1 MSTEIKAVDICS
13 EHCQSAEIIAFG
25 ALTETKVDFG
35 RGSVS
40 RLADHVKSLGG
51 TKVLLVTDPGI
62 AEAGH
67 MEWVMM
73 ILTKAGID
81 VLSYTDV
88 RENPTTEDVSSCV
101 DKAKNQ
107 GIDLIV
113 GLGGGSSLDTAKGC
127 NFILTNG
134 GKMKDYWGSGK
145 AEKEMLPLIAIPTT
159 AGTGSECQSYAIIA
173 DSDTH
178 VKMACGDKKAAA
190 RIAILDPE
198 LSVTQP
204 GKVTSHTGIDALSHA
219 IETSVTTKRS
229 DVSYQYSKLAFNLL
243 NDSFETV
250 LKDPKDIE
258 SRSKMILGAA
268 YAGTAIESSMLGA
281 AHAAANPLTA
291 QFGIIHGAAVGVML
305 PHVIRYNSEDPNTKD
320 IYEDLFD
327 GDLSQRVNELL
338 DIAGISRELSSF
350 GVVRE
355 NFESLSKDASS
366 QWTGTF
372 NPRNVG
378 ANDFADLYESAF

>member
-1 MSTEIKAVDICS
+1 MSTEIKAADICS

-101 DKAKNQ
+101 NKAKDQ

-305 PHVIRYNSEDPNTKD
+305 PHVIRYNSEDPNAKD
-320 IYEDLFD
+320 VYEDLYD

>member
-1 MSTEIKAVDICS
+1 M
-13 EHCQSAEIIAFG
+13 
-25 ALTETKVDFG
+25 LT
-35 RGSVS
+35 
-40 RLADHVKSLGG
+40 L
-51 TKVLLVTDPGI
+51 
-62 AEAGH
+62 
-67 MEWVMM
+67 
-73 ILTKAGID
+73 
-81 VLSYTDV
+81 
-88 RENPTTEDVSSCV
+88 N
-101 DKAKNQ
+101 
-107 GIDLIV
+107 
-113 GLGGGSSLDTAKGC
+113 
-127 NFILTNG
+127 
-134 GKMKDYWGSGK
+134 
-145 AEKEMLPLIAIPTT
+145 
-159 AGTGSECQSYAIIA
+159 
-173 DSDTH
+173 
-178 VKMACGDKKAAA
+178 
-190 RIAILDPE
+190 IAILDPE

-219 IETSVTTKRS
+219 IETSVTIKRS

-320 IYEDLFD
+320 IYEDLYE

-372 NPRNVG
+372 NPRIVG
-378 ANDFADLYESAF
+378 VNDFADLYESAF

>member
-1 MSTEIKAVDICS
+1 MSTEIKAADICS
-13 EHCQSAEIIAFG
+13 EHCQSAEIVDFG

-101 DKAKNQ
+101 DKAKDQ

-134 GKMKDYWGSGK
+134 GIMKDYWGSGK

-219 IETSVTTKRS
+219 IETSVTTKKS

-258 SRSKMILGAA
+258 ARSKMILGAA
-268 YAGTAIESSMLGA
+268 YAGTAIETSMLGA

-291 QFGIIHGAAVGVML
+291 QFGIIHGAALGVIL
-305 PHVIRYNSEDPNTKD
+305 PHVIRYNSEDPNAKD
-320 IYEDLFD
+320 VYEDLYD

-350 GVVRE
+350 GVDRE

-372 NPRNVG
+372 NPRIVG
-378 ANDFADLYESAF
+378 VNDFADLYESAF

>member
-1 MSTEIKAVDICS
+1 MSTEIKAADICS
-13 EHCQSAEIIAFG
+13 EYCQSDEIIAFG
-25 ALTETKVDFG
+25 ALTETRVDFG
-35 RGSVS
+35 SGAVS
-40 RLADHVKSLGG
+40 SLADHVKSLGG
-51 TKVLLVTDPGI
+51 SKVLLVTDPGI

-73 ILTKAGID
+73 ILINAGID
-81 VLSYTDV
+81 VLTYTDV

-101 DKAKNQ
+101 DKAQ
-107 GIDLIV
+107 GQSIDLIV

-134 GKMKDYWGSGK
+134 GEMKDYWGSGK
-145 AEKEMLPLIAIPTT
+145 ADNEMLPFIAIPTT

-173 DSDTH
+173 DSETH
-178 VKMACGDKKAAA
+178 IKMACGDKKAAA

-198 LSVTQP
+198 LTVTQP
-204 GKVTSHTGIDALSHA
+204 SKVTSHTGIDALSHA
-219 IETSVTTKRS
+219 IETCVTTKRN

-243 NDSFETV
+243 NESFESV

-258 SRSKMILGAA
+258 ARSKMILGAA

-291 QFGIIHGAAVGVML
+291 QFGIIHGAAVGMML
-305 PHVIRYNSEDPNTKD
+305 PHVIRYNSEDSGIKN
-320 IYEDLFD
+320 IYTDLYD
-327 GDLSQRVNELL
+327 GDLSNRVNDLL
-338 DIAGISRELSSF
+338 DIAGISSELSSY
-350 GVVRE
+350 GVDRG
-355 NFESLSKDASS
+355 NFLTLSKDASS

-372 NPRNVG
+372 NPRTVG
-378 ANDFADLYESAF
+378 VDEFADLYESAF

>member
-1 MSTEIKAVDICS
+1 MSSEIKAVDICS
-13 EHCQSAEIIAFG
+13 EYCQSDEIIDFG

-35 RGSVS
+35 PGSVS

-73 ILTKAGID
+73 ILTKGGIE
-81 VLSYTDV
+81 VMPFLDV
-88 RENPTTEDVSSCV
+88 RENPTTDDVASCV
-101 DKAKNQ
+101 DGVKGE
-107 GIDLIV
+107 GIDLII

-134 GKMKDYWGSGK
+134 GHMKDYWGSGK
-145 AEKEMLPLIAIPTT
+145 ATDDMLPFIAIPTT

-173 DSDTH
+173 DSETH

-198 LSVTQP
+198 LTLTQP
-204 GKVTSHTGIDALSHA
+204 ANVTSHTGIDALSHA

-229 DVSYQYSKLAFNLL
+229 DISYQYSKLSFDLL
-243 NDSFETV
+243 NESFETV
-250 LKDPKDIE
+250 LKDPKNIE
-258 SRSKMILGAA
+258 ARSKMLLGAA

-291 QFGIIHGAAVGVML
+291 QFGIIHGAAVGLML
-305 PHVIRYNSEDPNTKD
+305 PHVIKYNSDDPDTKK
-320 IYEDLFD
+320 IYDDLYSEDL
-327 GDLSQRVNELL
+327 SCRVSELL
-338 DIAGISRELSSF
+338 AIADIPSTLSRYDVGKSNVS
-350 GVVRE
+350 
-355 NFESLSKDASS
+355 SLSKDASS

-372 NPRNVG
+372 NPRKVG
-378 ANDFADLYESAF
+378 EGDFADLYESAF

>member
-1 MSTEIKAVDICS
+1 MSSKITAAEICS
-13 EHCQSAEIIAFG
+13 DYCQSDEIISFE
-25 ALTETKVDFG
+25 ALTETRIDFG
-35 RGSVS
+35 AGSVS

-51 TKVLLVTDPGI
+51 SKVLLVTDPGI

-67 MEWVMM
+67 LEWVTM
-73 ILTKAGID
+73 ILTKGGIE
-81 VLSYTDV
+81 VLPYLDV
-88 RENPTTEDVSSCV
+88 RENPTTEDVASCV
-101 DKAKNQ
+101 DVAKGE
-107 GIDLIV
+107 GIDLII

-134 GKMKDYWGSGK
+134 GHMKDYWGSGK
-145 AEKEMLPLIAIPTT
+145 ASQEMLPLIAIPTT

-198 LSVTQP
+198 LTLTQP
-204 GKVTSHTGIDALSHA
+204 GNVTSHTGIDALSHA
-219 IETSVTTKRS
+219 IETSVTTKRT
-229 DVSYQYSKLAFNLL
+229 DASYQYSKLAFDLL

-250 LKDPKDIE
+250 IKNPKNIE
-258 SRSKMILGAA
+258 ARSKMLLGAA

-291 QFGIIHGAAVGVML
+291 QFGIIHGAAVGLML
-305 PHVIRYNSEDPNTKD
+305 PHVIKYNSEDSEAKK
-320 IYEDLFD
+320 IYDHLYS
-327 GDLSQRVNELL
+327 GDLSQRINDLL
-338 DIAGISRELSSF
+338 VMASISSKLSTH
-350 GVVRE
+350 GVDKADVP
-355 NFESLSKDASS
+355 SLSNDAST

-372 NPRNVG
+372 NPRKVG
-378 ANDFADLYESAF
+378 EGDFADLYESAF

>member
-101 DKAKNQ
+101 DKAKDQ

-305 PHVIRYNSEDPNTKD
+305 PHVIRYNSEDPNAKD
-320 IYEDLFD
+320 VYEDLYD

>member
-1 MSTEIKAVDICS
+1 MSTEIKAADICS
-13 EHCQSAEIIAFG
+13 EYCQSDQVIAFG
-25 ALTETKVDFG
+25 ALTQTKVDFG
-35 RGSVS
+35 AGAVS

-73 ILTKAGID
+73 ILKNAGID
-81 VLSYTDV
+81 VLTYTDV

-101 DKAKNQ
+101 NNAQDHGVN
-107 GIDLIV
+107 LIV

-134 GKMKDYWGSGK
+134 GEMKDYLGRGK
-145 AEKEMLPLIAIPTT
+145 ADKEMLPLIAIPTT

-173 DSDTH
+173 DSETH

-198 LSVTQP
+198 LSLTQP
-204 GKVTSHTGIDALSHA
+204 SKVTSHTGIDALSHA
-219 IETSVTTKRS
+219 IETSVTTKRN
-229 DVSYQYSKLAFNLL
+229 DTSYQYSKLAFNLL
-243 NDSFETV
+243 NDSFESV

-258 SRSKMILGAA
+258 ARSKMILGAA

-291 QFGIIHGAAVGVML
+291 QFGIIHGAAVGLML
-305 PHVIRYNSEDPNTKD
+305 PHVIRYNSQDSGTKN
-320 IYEDLFD
+320 IYADLYD
-327 GDLSQRVNELL
+327 GDLSNRVNDLL
-338 DIAGISRELSSF
+338 DIAGISSELSSY
-350 GVVRE
+350 GVDRG
-355 NFESLSKDASS
+355 NFQALSKDASS

-372 NPRNVG
+372 NPRTVG
-378 ANDFADLYESAF
+378 VDEFADLYESAF

>member
-1 MSTEIKAVDICS
+1 MSSEITAADICS
-13 EHCQSAEIIAFG
+13 EHCQSDQIIAFG
-25 ALTETKVDFG
+25 ALTETRVDFG
-35 RGSVS
+35 PGSVS
-40 RLADHVKSLGG
+40 RLSDHVKSLGG

-73 ILTKAGID
+73 ILNNAGID
-81 VLSYTDV
+81 VLTYTEV

-101 DKAKNQ
+101 NEAREQ

-134 GKMKDYWGSGK
+134 GHMKDYWGSGK
-145 AEKEMLPLIAIPTT
+145 AAQDMLPLIAIPTT

-173 DSDTH
+173 DSETH

-190 RIAILDPE
+190 KIAILDPE
-198 LSVTQP
+198 LTVTQP
-204 GKVTSHTGIDALSHA
+204 ANVTSHTGIDALAHA
-219 IETSVTTKRS
+219 IETSVTSKRT
-229 DVSYQYSKLAFNLL
+229 DISYEYSKLAFELL
-243 NDSFETV
+243 NESFEMV
-250 LKDPKDIE
+250 LKDPKNIE
-258 SRSKMILGAA
+258 ARSKMLLGAA

-291 QFGIIHGAAVGVML
+291 QFGIIHGAAVGLML
-305 PHVIRYNSEDPNTKD
+305 PHVIKYNSEDPD
-320 IYEDLFD
+320 IKNIYDDLYT
-327 GDLSQRVNELL
+327 GDLAQRTNDLL
-338 DIAGISRELSSF
+338 AMAGISSKLSTY
-350 GVVRE
+350 GVNKTDVP
-355 NFESLSKDASS
+355 SLSNDAST

-372 NPRNVG
+372 NPRQVEEG
-378 ANDFADLYESAF
+378 DFANLYESAF

>member
-1 MSTEIKAVDICS
+1 MSTEIKAADICS
-13 EHCQSAEIIAFG
+13 EYCQSDEIIAFG
-25 ALTETKVDFG
+25 ALTETRVDFG
-35 RGSVS
+35 SGAVS
-40 RLADHVKSLGG
+40 SLADHVKSLGG
-51 TKVLLVTDPGI
+51 SKVLLVTDAGI

-73 ILTKAGID
+73 ILINAGID
-81 VLSYTDV
+81 VLTYTDV

-101 DKAKNQ
+101 DKAQ
-107 GIDLIV
+107 GQSIDLIV

-134 GKMKDYWGSGK
+134 GEMKDYWGSGK
-145 AEKEMLPLIAIPTT
+145 ADNEMLPFIAIPTT

-173 DSDTH
+173 DSETH
-178 VKMACGDKKAAA
+178 IKMACGDKKAAA

-198 LSVTQP
+198 LTVTQP
-204 GKVTSHTGIDALSHA
+204 SKVTSHTGIDALSHA
-219 IETSVTTKRS
+219 IETCVTTKRN

-243 NDSFETV
+243 NESFESV

-258 SRSKMILGAA
+258 ARSKMILGAA

-291 QFGIIHGAAVGVML
+291 QFGIIHGAAVGMML
-305 PHVIRYNSEDPNTKD
+305 PHVIRYNSEDSGIKN
-320 IYEDLFD
+320 IYTDLYD
-327 GDLSQRVNELL
+327 GDLSNRVNDLL
-338 DIAGISRELSSF
+338 DIAGISSELSSY
-350 GVVRE
+350 GVDRG
-355 NFESLSKDASS
+355 NFLTLSKDASS

-372 NPRNVG
+372 NPRTVG
-378 ANDFADLYESAF
+378 VDEFADLYESAF

>member
-1 MSTEIKAVDICS
+1 MSTEIKAADICS
-13 EHCQSAEIIAFG
+13 EYCQSDEIIAFG
-25 ALTETKVDFG
+25 ALTETRVDFG
-35 RGSVS
+35 SGAVS
-40 RLADHVKSLGG
+40 SLADHVKSLGG
-51 TKVLLVTDPGI
+51 SKVLLVTDPGI

-73 ILTKAGID
+73 ILINAGID
-81 VLSYTDV
+81 VLTYTDV

-101 DKAKNQ
+101 DKAQ
-107 GIDLIV
+107 GQSIDLIV

-134 GKMKDYWGSGK
+134 GEMKDYWGSGK
-145 AEKEMLPLIAIPTT
+145 ADNEMLPFIAIPTT

-173 DSDTH
+173 DSETH
-178 VKMACGDKKAAA
+178 IKMACGDKKAAA

-198 LSVTQP
+198 LTVTQP
-204 GKVTSHTGIDALSHA
+204 SKVTSHTGIDALSHA
-219 IETSVTTKRS
+219 IETCVTTKRT

-243 NDSFETV
+243 NESFESV

-258 SRSKMILGAA
+258 ARSKMILGAA

-291 QFGIIHGAAVGVML
+291 QFGIIHGAAVGMML
-305 PHVIRYNSEDPNTKD
+305 PHVIRYNSEDSGIKN
-320 IYEDLFD
+320 IYTDLYD
-327 GDLSQRVNELL
+327 GDLSNRVNDLL
-338 DIAGISRELSSF
+338 DIAGISSELSSY
-350 GVVRE
+350 GVDRG
-355 NFESLSKDASS
+355 NFLTLSKDASS

-372 NPRNVG
+372 NPRTVG
-378 ANDFADLYESAF
+378 VDEFADLYESAF

>member
-101 DKAKNQ
+101 DKAKDQ

-305 PHVIRYNSEDPNTKD
+305 PHVIRYNSEDPNAKYV
-320 IYEDLFD
+320 YEDLYD

>member
-1 MSTEIKAVDICS
+1 MSTEIKAADICS

-35 RGSVS
+35 PGSVS

-101 DKAKNQ
+101 DKAKDQ

-134 GKMKDYWGSGK
+134 GIIKDYWGSGK

-243 NDSFETV
+243 NDSFETA

-258 SRSKMILGAA
+258 ARSKMILGAA

-305 PHVIRYNSEDPNTKD
+305 PHVIRYNSENSDTKD
-320 IYEDLFD
+320 AYEDLYE
-327 GDLSQRVNELL
+327 GDLSQRVNDLL

-350 GVVRE
+350 GVDRK
-355 NFESLSKDASS
+355 NFQSLSKDASS

-372 NPRNVG
+372 NPRIVG
-378 ANDFADLYESAF
+378 VNDFADLYESAF